1 MGAFFDWVWIIVMT
15 IATGF
20 LLFGHGGLFRRRVKA
35 DSSEGSGNEGSK
47 GA

>member
-1 MGAFFDWVWIIVMT
+1 MSAVFDWIWIIVMT

-20 LLFGHGGLFRRRVKA
+20 LLFGHGGLFRHRVKG
-35 DSSEGSGNEGSK
+35 DGSEGSGNEGSK